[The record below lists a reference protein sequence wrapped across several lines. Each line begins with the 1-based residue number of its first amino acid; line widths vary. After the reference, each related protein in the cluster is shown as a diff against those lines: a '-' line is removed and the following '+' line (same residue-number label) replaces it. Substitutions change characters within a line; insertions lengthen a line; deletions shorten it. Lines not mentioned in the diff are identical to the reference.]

1 MFYHSPKCLG
11 KKASLG
17 RSTKDAKRK
26 KEVGGNEDETTYSQR
41 LDTEKNRRSIEYSN
55 ETSDHYDVWMAN
67 KRQKKPWCQK
77 QLIKKID

>member
-1 MFYHSPKCLG
+1 M
-11 KKASLG
+11 
-17 RSTKDAKRK
+17 
-26 KEVGGNEDETTYSQR
+26 KEVRSNEDDTTYSQR